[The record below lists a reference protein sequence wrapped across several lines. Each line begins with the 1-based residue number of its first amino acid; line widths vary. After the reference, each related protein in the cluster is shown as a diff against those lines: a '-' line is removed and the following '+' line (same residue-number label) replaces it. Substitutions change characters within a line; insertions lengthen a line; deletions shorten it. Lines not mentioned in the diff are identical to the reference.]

1 MNKERTKRI
10 FNNNYN
16 KGIRQLKK
24 GCKMDVS
31 EIIDKCI
38 SSEVTEK
45 ESLNLLDKYK
55 IDKENRTY
63 KTLIIVNLI
72 ELATKGDYKAIN
84 LIMQVLKEKEN
95 DFLNW

>member
-1 MNKERTKRI
+1 
-10 FNNNYN
+10 
-16 KGIRQLKK
+16 
-24 GCKMDVS
+24 MDVS

-55 IDKENRTY
+55 IDKEDRTY